1 MKGLK
6 PFGLMETERKIT
18 YHGTRSGKYMHPK
31 TRVSVSDSI
40 CEKKKGMKNNR
51 GMGIVETVLVFPIP
65 IFFVTMKRR
74 DIMFEKIPLA
84 GVDNAGWLRLRKT
97 GIGGSDAGAICGVNP
112 YSSAMKVF
120 KDKTSDEIEVQDNE
134 AMRIGHDL
142 EDYVAQRFTEA
153 TGLKVRKSNYMY
165 RSMEHPFMIA
175 DVDRF
180 VIGED
185 AGLEC
190 KTASAYNADKWA
202 DGNIPLH
209 YIMQCYHYMA
219 VTGKRTW
226 YIAAVILGRE
236 FTYRKLEWDDDL
248 IGRLTAIEE
257 NFWNNHVVPG
267 IIPPPDGS
275 KACDEVIEQYFH
287 TARKGSVIE
296 LVGFDEKLRRR
307 EEILGFIAELQEEQ
321 KQIEQ
326 EVKLFMQ
333 DNEFAS
339 SERFLV
345 SWKNIDST
353 KLDTKRIRE
362 EKPELYD
369 DYGKVSHSRRFE
381 VKAA

>member
-1 MKGLK
+1 MVD
-6 PFGLMETERKIT
+6 KIALT
-18 YHGTRSGKYMHPK
+18 GS
-31 TRVSVSDSI
+31 S
-40 CEKKKGMKNNR
+40 NR
-51 GMGIVETVLVFPIP
+51 E
-65 IFFVTMKRR
+65 
-74 DIMFEKIPLA
+74 
-84 GVDNAGWLRLRKT
+84 WLRLRKS
-97 GIGGSDAGAICGVNP
+97 GIGGSDAGAVCGMNP

-120 KDKTSDEIEVQDNE
+120 KEKTSEEIEEVDNE
-134 AMRIGHDL
+134 AIRIGHDL

-153 TGLKVRKSNYMY
+153 TGLKVRKSNFMY
-165 RSMEHPFMIA
+165 RSKEHPFMIA

-209 YIMQCYHYMA
+209 YVLQCYHYMA
-219 VTGKRTW
+219 VTGKKVW

-236 FTYRKLEWDDDL
+236 FTYRRLEWDDGL
-248 IGRLTAIEE
+248 IGRLVAIEDD
-257 NFWNNHVVPG
+257 FWNNHVAKG

-275 KACDEVIEQYFH
+275 KACDEVLEQYFH
-287 TARKGSVIE
+287 TARKASAIK

-307 EEILGFIAELQEEQ
+307 EEILGFISELQEEQ

-339 SERFLV
+339 SEAFRV

-353 KLDTKRIRE
+353 KLDAKRIKE
-362 EKPELYD
+362 EKPELYA

-381 VKAA
+381 VKVA

>member
-1 MKGLK
+1 
-6 PFGLMETERKIT
+6 
-18 YHGTRSGKYMHPK
+18 
-31 TRVSVSDSI
+31 
-40 CEKKKGMKNNR
+40 
-51 GMGIVETVLVFPIP
+51 
-65 IFFVTMKRR
+65 
-74 DIMFEKIPLA
+74 MFEKISLA
-84 GVDNAGWLRLRKT
+84 GVDNTEWLRLRKS

-120 KDKTSDEIEVQDNE
+120 QDKTSDVVKEQDSE
-134 AMRIGHDL
+134 AIRIGHDL
-142 EDYVAQRFTEA
+142 EDYVTQRFMEA
-153 TGLKVRKSNYMY
+153 TGLKVRKSNFMY
-165 RSMEHPFMIA
+165 RSVEHPFMIA
-175 DVDRF
+175 DVDRLI
-180 VIGED
+180 IGED

-219 VTGKRTW
+219 VTGKRAW

-236 FTYRKLEWDDDL
+236 FTYRKLVWDDEL
-248 IGRLTAIEE
+248 INRLIEIE
-257 NFWNNHVVPG
+257 GSFWNGHVIPG

-275 KACDEVIEQYFH
+275 RACDEVLEQFFH
-287 TARKGSVIE
+287 TARKASAIE
-296 LVGFDEKLRRR
+296 LVGFDEKLGRR

-333 DNEFAS
+333 DNELAS
-339 SERFLV
+339 SGCFRV
-345 SWKNIDST
+345 SWKNINST

-362 EKPELYD
+362 ERPELYA
-369 DYGKVSHSRRFE
+369 DYGKVSHSRRVE